1 MINFDLCEDIL
12 TTIEEEY
19 GAKIQRVIN
28 LQDYGDYF
36 TFCIIFSDYRL
47 LEASVKIRR
56 FLDDATVKIE
66 GKIY

>member
-1 MINFDLCEDIL
+1 MIDFGFAEDIL

-19 GAKIQRVIN
+19 GAKIERVVN

-56 FLDDATVKIE
+56 FFDEASVKIE